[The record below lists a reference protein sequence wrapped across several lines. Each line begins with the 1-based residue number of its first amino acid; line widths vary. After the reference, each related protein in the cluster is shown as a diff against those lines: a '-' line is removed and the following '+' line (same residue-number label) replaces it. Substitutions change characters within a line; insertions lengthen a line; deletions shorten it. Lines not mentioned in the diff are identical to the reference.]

1 MYNPNAGERTI
12 ASFLDQQ
19 ASKSNPDVF
28 SLTSDRLPQIL
39 STAPLS
45 DMWLIAIECLKRADK
60 LQRSTVV
67 GAHVEEFIL
76 LMREVMMQALLA
88 PPSVPTCMASMA
100 PPPPKPIH
108 VRRFDL
114 STVFTEINRTP
125 LVNLW
130 IAANICIKVV
140 VHRRGPL
147 ALDECDAQLEGYA
160 MMLISCR
167 MPHAACRMPHAV
179 AVAEATVD
187 CGM

>member
-1 MYNPNAGERTI
+1 MYNPDAGERTI

-19 ASKSNPDVF
+19 ASRSNPDVF
-28 SLTSDRLPQIL
+28 SLTPDSLPQIL

-45 DMWLIAIECLKRADK
+45 DMWLITIECLKRAAEIK
-60 LQRSTVV
+60 RSTTIV
-67 GAHVEEFIL
+67 GAHIDEFIL
-76 LMREVMMQALLA
+76 LMREVMMEALLA
-88 PPSVPTCMASMA
+88 PPSVPMASMA

-114 STVFTEINRTP
+114 STVLTEINRAP

-160 MMLISCR
+160 MMLLSCH
-167 MPHAACRMPHAV
+167 MPLP
-179 AVAEATVD
+179 
-187 CGM
+187 